1 MSKAHDDEYNPR
13 LTDFDLQ
20 IVNFI
25 KQLHLERD
33 DMAIIIQQQKR
44 EKLDLET
51 ELEKIIYKLKT
62 VGNINTYILK

>member
-1 MSKAHDDEYNPR
+1 MSKVHDDEYNPR

-20 IVNFI
+20 IVNYI

-33 DMAIIIQQQKR
+33 DMAIIIEQQKR

-62 VGNINTYILK
+62 VGNIIK